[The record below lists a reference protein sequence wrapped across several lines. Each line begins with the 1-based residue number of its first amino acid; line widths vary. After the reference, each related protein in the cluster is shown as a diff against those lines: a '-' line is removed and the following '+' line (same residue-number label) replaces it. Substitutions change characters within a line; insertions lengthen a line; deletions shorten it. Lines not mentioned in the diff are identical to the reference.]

1 MDLLD
6 AIPPIRGK
14 VGRPIRRPG
23 IYQGDRAYGWK
34 VNIDAVRERGIKPL
48 LARPQDKTH
57 GSGLGTTRWVVEAAF
72 SWMNNFRRL
81 RVCYERTRE
90 HWLAF
95 NRLAAGLIC
104 WRKLLRALETE
115 EGK

>member
-1 MDLLD
+1 VDLLD

-14 VGRPIRRPG
+14 VGRPVRRPKA
-23 IYQGDRAYGWK
+23 YFGDRAYGWK
-34 VNIDAVRERGIKPL
+34 VNIDAVRERGIECQ

-57 GSGLGTTRWVVEAAF
+57 GSGLGKKRWVVEAAF

-95 NRLAAGLIC
+95 NKLAAGLIC
-104 WRKLLRALETE
+104 WRKAFRALATETP
-115 EGK
+115 